1 MVEVV
6 PVEDGGTLKRFVR
19 LPRTLY
25 PPSSLW
31 VSPLDRERLRF
42 FDSRRNPFYRFAD
55 LQLFL
60 ARDGNGRDVG
70 RIAAIE
76 NRRQAEFEKRRTGA
90 FGFFD
95 SVDDPRVARAL
106 FDAAEAWLRARG
118 LEVSH
123 GPLNPSTNHECGLLV
138 KGFDRPPRIQL
149 TYNHPYSEQ
158 LVEGAGYRGVQDLV
172 AYEYAVDGN
181 IPERLFRAR
190 AVFEKRHSFTTR
202 PIDLRRFG
210 EEVEKL
216 KLIYNEAWSENY
228 GFVPLS
234 GEEIDWIAKEIRPI
248 VKEDMVRFAEVKGEL
263 AGVMLVIPD
272 VNQALRPL
280 RGKLLP
286 FGWWKLLRG
295 LGKIDAM
302 RGMVMGV
309 RPRFRKLGIDY
320 AFYTEGLKVAHARGY
335 RTIEL
340 SWILAHNVELIHAL
354 ERLEAIETKRYR
366 LYEKAL
372 CS

>member
-6 PVEDGGTLKRFVR
+6 PVEDRSTLKRFVR
-19 LPRTLY
+19 LPRSLY

-31 VSPLDRERLRF
+31 VSPLDHERLRF
-42 FDSRRNPFYRFAD
+42 FDRTKNPFFRFAD
-55 LQLFL
+55 VQLFL
-60 ARDGNGRDVG
+60 AQNGQGRDVG

-76 NRRQAEFEKRRTGA
+76 NRRQAQYQGKKTGS

-95 SVDDPRVARAL
+95 STDDPGVSGAL
-106 FDAAEAWLRARG
+106 FEAAEGWLRARG
-118 LEVSH
+118 LTVSQ
-123 GPLNPSTNHECGLLV
+123 GPVNPSTNHECGLLV

-149 TYNHPYSEQ
+149 TYNHPYYEK

-172 AYEYAVDGN
+172 AYEYNVDGA

-190 AVFEKRHSFTTR
+190 AVFEKRNSFTTR
-202 PIDLRRFG
+202 TIDLRRFA
-210 EEVEKL
+210 EEVERL

-234 GEEIDWIAKEIRPI
+234 EEEIDWIAREMRPIIRP
-248 VKEDMVRFAEVKGEL
+248 DMVRFAEVKGEL
-263 AGVMLVIPD
+263 AGVMLVMPD

-295 LGKIDAM
+295 LKRIDAM

-309 RPRFRKLGIDY
+309 RPQFRKMGIDY
-320 AFYTEGLKVAHARGY
+320 AFYTEGLRVAHTRGY

-354 ERLEAIETKRYR
+354 ERLEATETKRYR
-366 LYEKAL
+366 LYEKPL
-372 CS
+372 